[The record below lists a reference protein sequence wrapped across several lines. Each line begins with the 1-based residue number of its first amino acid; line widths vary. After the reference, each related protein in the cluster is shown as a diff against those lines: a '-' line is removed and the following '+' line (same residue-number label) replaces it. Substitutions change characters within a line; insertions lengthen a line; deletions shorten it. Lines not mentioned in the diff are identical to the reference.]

1 MKTNKMKSYL
11 FIGLLFTFFITIGQN
26 NTQLIIKN
34 IQENTQNSDFGTSY
48 VGDNQIIFASAKK
61 KISLIQRIW
70 NPNAQPFLDLFIADI
85 KSDGGFENVARFSKH
100 VNSRYHEADVMF
112 TKDGKKVYFT
122 RSNYTNG
129 HYGKDSLGT
138 NNLKMYSAAVIKG
151 QWQNIKELP
160 FNNDAYS
167 VGHPSLSDDDKTLY
181 FVSDMPGTIGGTDI
195 FKVAVLGDDSY
206 GTPENLGEM
215 VNTTEKEMFPFVI
228 GNELYFASEGHE
240 GNLGGLDIY
249 VTKLFPNF
257 ILEPEHLQAPINTE
271 KDDFALIL
279 NKDYTSGYFSSNRD
293 LGVGDDDIYQFSSKE
308 PIRFI
313 CKQLLNVTVK
323 DTESNEI
330 LKDAVVHLLTDSETL
345 ITRVNLEEKITFENI
360 LDCDKNYVLTATNE
374 GYYDGRIV
382 FSTKGMNNDEV
393 AKEIYL
399 DKVIIET
406 PEALVININPIYF
419 DFDKHNIRPDAALE
433 LDKVVMVMKE
443 NPTLIVESGSH
454 TDTRGEDNYNLELSA
469 RRASATVEYIIGKGI
484 DPKRITGQGYG
495 ETKLT
500 NKCKNEV
507 PCSEDDHQLNR
518 RTEFVIIK

>member
-1 MKTNKMKSYL
+1 
-11 FIGLLFTFFITIGQN
+11 
-26 NTQLIIKN
+26 
-34 IQENTQNSDFGTSY
+34 
-48 VGDNQIIFASAKK
+48 
-61 KISLIQRIW
+61 
-70 NPNAQPFLDLFIADI
+70 
-85 KSDGGFENVARFSKH
+85 
-100 VNSRYHEADVMF
+100 
-112 TKDGKKVYFT
+112 
-122 RSNYTNG
+122 
-129 HYGKDSLGT
+129 
-138 NNLKMYSAAVIKG
+138 
-151 QWQNIKELP
+151 
-160 FNNDAYS
+160 
-167 VGHPSLSDDDKTLY
+167 
-181 FVSDMPGTIGGTDI
+181 MPGTIGGTDI

-279 NKDYTSGYFSSNRD
+279 NKDYASGYFSSNRD